1 MRCPG
6 QPQGGID
13 HHTNSQDPLDSRR
26 PGQQQ
31 GWSGV
36 WRNPEVTSP
45 SRGAKASLRL
55 LPCPSPARRGLT
67 TERSL
72 MAAAPPPRAG
82 SNNGK
87 QIAELGN
94 VSSTLAFQDT
104 RLLMKTQLCR
114 HHLNDRP
121 NFKGLQ
127 TISFAAPPPQ

>member
-1 MRCPG
+1 M
-6 QPQGGID
+6 PQGGTE
-13 HHTNSQDPLDSRR
+13 HPPQPQDPPAGPRTGQQGWTGGLGEPPAPHEVSRR
-26 PGQQQ
+26 PF
-31 GWSGV
+31 
-36 WRNPEVTSP
+36 
-45 SRGAKASLRL
+45 AS
-55 LPCPSPARRGLT
+55 CPAHHGLT

-104 RLLMKTQLCR
+104 RLRMKTQLCR